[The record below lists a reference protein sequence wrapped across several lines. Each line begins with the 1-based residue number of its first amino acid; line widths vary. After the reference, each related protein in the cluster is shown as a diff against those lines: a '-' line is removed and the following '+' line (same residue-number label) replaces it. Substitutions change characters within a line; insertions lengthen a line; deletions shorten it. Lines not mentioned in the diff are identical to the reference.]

1 MAEGQSNIDRLQDAG
16 LAIKVPLP
24 EHYEEVLEGLGRDDM
39 DLLVRTGELLVRLQR
54 DLEQSGLAETDNYS
68 AYILMPPF

>member
-1 MAEGQSNIDRLQDAG
+1 MAEGQRNIDRLQDAG

-24 EHYEEVLEGLGRDDM
+24 EHYEEVLEGLGDDDM

-54 DLEQSGLAETDNYS
+54 DLEQAGLSETENYS